1 MLTLTL
7 PIPDP
12 KNPPVLKFPPR
23 CVHCGQPT
31 PETLP
36 VKMAMGVEKRSRP
49 VMLEFALPMCA
60 EGAKLE
66 RSLAKVTLIP
76 FLVGGL
82 VIGLAGFILG
92 WLFAPE
98 PPLQTVQTRF
108 FDVVIGAFVGLTAG
122 ILGGMAV
129 ETFFKLLFAPVYG
142 KLLLQRPLTAVEIFS
157 DTENYVGF
165 SAALSPDKKQLKLTF
180 EREEVGREFQQLNVL
195 KAAGRAEPSGD
206 D

>member
-36 VKMAMGVEKRSRP
+36 VRMPMGVEKRSRP

-60 EGAKLE
+60 EGAKRE
-66 RSLAKVTLIP
+66 RGIAKVTLIP
-76 FLVGGL
+76 FLVGGFL
-82 VIGLAGFILG
+82 VGLAGFVLG
-92 WLFAPE
+92 FLFAPE
-98 PPLQTVQTRF
+98 PPMQTLQTRF
-108 FDVVIGAFVGLTAG
+108 LPLVIGAFVGLMAG

-129 ETFFKLLFAPVYG
+129 EMFFKLLFAPAYG

-157 DTENYVGF
+157 DTENYVGL

-180 EREEVGREFQQLNVL
+180 EHDEIGREFQQLNVL
-195 KAAGRAEPSGD
+195 KAAGRAEPSGK
-206 D
+206 